1 MSGKDINVDFS
12 LVVPVYNNYSTLLE
26 LHSQLEELFEFLERE
41 NGVSG
46 EVVYVI
52 DGSPDDSISLLRDL
66 GSRSKIELT
75 IVELTKNFGQT
86 PAILAGLE
94 EIRGKAAVVMSAD
107 LQDPPILIKDML
119 EKWLEDYE
127 IVICHRT
134 SRDDSI
140 SRSVT
145 SRIAYKIF
153 NWLEPQMPQG
163 GFDYF
168 LISKEVAERLLE
180 IKGRFRFLQ
189 SDLLSV
195 GYKIFFIPY
204 HRSERSSGKSSY
216 TFSMRTKI
224 FLDSLFESARFP
236 IKTTFGVGLGVMF
249 FGMLLSVL
257 NLLSYFFGNT
267 PFSGFT
273 AIYCSILILGGMQF
287 LTLSII
293 GQFMYRN
300 YDISRARHPY
310 IKRKI
315 YRNNKAQS
323 L

>member
-1 MSGKDINVDFS
+1 MRSQDISVDFS
-12 LVVPVYNNYSTLLE
+12 LVIPVYNNETTLLE
-26 LHSQLEELFEFLERE
+26 LHFKLEELFQSLKNE
-41 NGVSG
+41 NWILG
-46 EVVYVI
+46 EVVYVV
-52 DGSPDDSISLLRDL
+52 DGSPDGSMSLLRDL
-66 GSRSKIELT
+66 GSKSKIEMT
-75 IVELTKNFGQT
+75 IVELSKNFGQT

-94 EIRGKAAVVMSAD
+94 EIRGKSAVVMSAD
-107 LQDPPILIKDML
+107 LQDPLHLIEEML
-119 EKWLEDYE
+119 EKWLQEYE
-127 IVICHRT
+127 IVICYRT

-140 SRSVT
+140 SRTVT

-168 LISKEVAERLLE
+168 LVSREVVEKLLD

-195 GYKIFFIPY
+195 GYKVFFIPY
-204 HRSERSSGKSSY
+204 HRGKRSSGMSSY
-216 TFSMRTKI
+216 TFSMRARI

-249 FGMLLSVL
+249 LGMLLSVL

-273 AIYCSILILGGMQF
+273 AIYCSVLILGGMQF

-293 GQFMYRN
+293 GQFIYRN

-315 YRNNKAQS
+315 HRYND
-323 L
+323 